1 MMKLLMAS
9 ALVLASFGTASAQFD
24 APTNCEKF
32 RGEWICEDPVG
43 NSENSDGNS
52 QTVATTS
59 RGNLTKKKECS
70 GPGNGGSD
78 AQC

>member
-52 QTVATTS
+52 QTVDTTS
-59 RGNLTKKKECS
+59 RGNLTNKKECS